1 MLRRLFQTQFENFW
15 TKYTPDQQM
24 ALKKELLA
32 RITQID
38 DDETIRKKICY
49 IAAELAKNL
58 MGIYHFILSLTVKF
72 SIFFKIKMKMI
83 NHNGRKLWNFFF
95 NLLIHHIVH

>member
-15 TKYTPDQQM
+15 IKYTPDQQM

-38 DDETIRKKICY
+38 DDETIRKKI
-49 IAAELAKNL
+49 
-58 MGIYHFILSLTVKF
+58 
-72 SIFFKIKMKMI
+72 FFKIKMKMI

-95 NLLIHHIVH
+95 NLLIHRILH

>member
-15 TKYTPDQQM
+15 IKYTPDQQM

-58 MGIYHFILSLTVKF
+58 MGIYHFILSLKAKF
-72 SIFFKIKMKMI
+72 SIFLK
-83 NHNGRKLWNFFF
+83 
-95 NLLIHHIVH
+95 